1 MANQQKAGKARLQAR
16 GGLPGLRA
24 CQSKAVVEHRRS
36 SAAEHRLQPARGRV
50 SVAAAQGEDS
60 LATASLA
67 RRLRV
72 LAPVKDKPEKNA
84 DNPESIDLR
93 PHRLPVQVQAKRE
106 VEEREG
112 KVPMVN
118 LAASQ
123 EADRLRLLQL
133 SADKGSRSAERKRA
147 RGPHRREDH
156 NSEFQALLA
165 CSRLAVSRRLGG
177 TQRRTAVATAALQ
190 FAPRSVLRL

>member
-1 MANQQKAGKARLQAR
+1 MANHQKVGKAHLQAR
-16 GGLPGLRA
+16 GSLAGLRG
-24 CQSKAVVEHRRS
+24 CQSKAVVEHPRS

-50 SVAAAQGEDS
+50 SVAAAQSADS

-67 RRLRV
+67 RRLRARV
-72 LAPVKDKPEKNA
+72 LVNREAEKNA

-93 PHRLPVQVQAKRE
+93 PHRLPVQVPAKRE

-118 LAASQ
+118 LAASR

-133 SADKGSRSAERKRA
+133 SAGKGNRSAERKRA
-147 RGPHRREDH
+147 RGLHRHEDH
-156 NSEFQALLA
+156 NNFL
-165 CSRLAVSRRLGG
+165 
-177 TQRRTAVATAALQ
+177 
-190 FAPRSVLRL
+190 

>member
-36 SAAEHRLQPARGRV
+36 SAAEHRLQPAKGRV
-50 SVAAAQGEDS
+50 SVAAAQSEDS

-72 LAPVKDKPEKNA
+72 LVPVK

-93 PHRLPVQVQAKRE
+93 PHHLLVQVQAKRE

-123 EADRLRLLQL
+123 EADRLRLFQL
-133 SADKGSRSAERKRA
+133 SADKGSPNAERKRA
-147 RGPHRREDH
+147 RGLHRRDH
-156 NSEFQALLA
+156 NYLANFRGGSGQNSEPLLLA
-165 CSRLAVSRRLGG
+165 CSL
-177 TQRRTAVATAALQ
+177 
-190 FAPRSVLRL
+190 